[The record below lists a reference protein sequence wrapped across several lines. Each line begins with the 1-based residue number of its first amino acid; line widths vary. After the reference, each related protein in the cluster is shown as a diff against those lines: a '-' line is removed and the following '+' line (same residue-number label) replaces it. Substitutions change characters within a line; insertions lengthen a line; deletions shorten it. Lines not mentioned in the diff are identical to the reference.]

1 MLAVIAAAVVG
12 FGRRGSRWAQLAR
25 GAAAGVAVSLI
36 ALWLLGRGHGHVATR
51 LVAEDASAPL
61 ARVAIHYAPAS
72 DRVALGVWRQWLAV
86 LPPRVEVDVEVAAAP
101 DFDRLVGKLAE
112 AGVGHLDRLHPVVVG
127 TPITTWSRDRYAA
140 TVDDAGHGAILAPPR
155 IATPSPSRAGDARS
169 PFAISQAL
177 YHRDPHVAD
186 IVFEGGDLAATPRW
200 IFADANLVAR
210 NVARG
215 QADRASIEAELHR
228 RFAQEVVWLGDRV
241 GDVPRHHIMM
251 YAVPLDDTTVAV
263 GDVRA
268 GVALLGDAKLEL
280 DDVDVQAARFDRAA
294 RQLAERGFRAVRVP
308 ALVLAGGGSF
318 VTYTNAVFDRRADG
332 TRVVYL
338 PTYALPALDAAA
350 TAFYVAQGFAVVP
363 IDVSAIYR
371 LNGSLG
377 CLVNVLA
384 RG

>member
-1 MLAVIAAAVVG
+1 MIG
-12 FGRRGSRWAQLAR
+12 KLAR
-25 GAAAGVAVSLI
+25 GVAAGLVVSLL
-36 ALWLLGRGHGHVATR
+36 ALWLLGRLHGGGVSTR

-61 ARVAIHYAPAS
+61 RRIAIHYAPAS
-72 DRVALGVWRQWLAV
+72 DRVALGVWRQLFAA
-86 LPPRVEVDVEVAAAP
+86 LPASVEVDVEVAAGA
-101 DFDRLVGKLAE
+101 DFDRLIGKLRE
-112 AGVGHLDRLHPVVVG
+112 AGVGHLDRMHPVVVG
-127 TPITTWSRDRYAA
+127 VTITTWSRDRYAA
-140 TVDDAGHGAILAPPR
+140 TVDADGHGAILAPPR
-155 IATPSPSRAGDARS
+155 IASVSASRAGDARS

-210 NVARG
+210 NVGRG

-228 RFAQEVVWLGDRV
+228 RFAQEVVWLGERA

-251 YAVPLDDTTVAV
+251 YAVPLDEHTVAV

-268 GVALLGDAKLEL
+268 GAALLGDASKLEL
-280 DDVDVQAARFDRAA
+280 DEVDVQAARFDRAA
-294 RQLAERGFRAVRVP
+294 RELSDHGFRVVRVP

-318 VTYTNAVFDRRADG
+318 VTYTNALFDRRADG

-338 PTYALPALDAAA
+338 PTYALPALDDAAR
-350 TAFYVAQGFAVVP
+350 AFYARQGFAVVP

-384 RG
+384 RGAG